1 MTTLLLQQISES
13 DDSEP
18 DYLDELDKQEA
29 ALDEQLA
36 AMSAEEDEEGDE
48 EDEEWD
54 EEDELLHPDQAIIEK
69 LYKKGKVQ
77 RFLNDH
83 EQARLDFLLQR
94 WGLKAR
100 EILRSLDDVH
110 DQPSWK
116 LPYKFNAWYTGTNKP
131 VLSFPFSLDRQWFEI
146 VMAKRRQI
154 LEDNRSRFTYV
165 NPQIRP
171 GAVAL
176 TLAKNIQEDAP
187 EPQDYHVVF
196 AASFNTTFPGL
207 YDTETEAAEKVDE
220 ACMQAK
226 ATTSIFHPKIQAKNG
241 ATASL
246 WLTWMPWIEQAR
258 QTRLKGVSSSLN

>member
-154 LEDNRSRFTYV
+154 LEDNRSRFTYGMLTHKLGQAQLLV
-165 NPQIRP
+165 LLPRISRKMLQSHKIIMLCLQQVLTQHSQGYMTQRQRLLRRSTRP
-171 GAVAL
+171 ACKQRL
-176 TLAKNIQEDAP
+176 PHQFSIQR
-187 EPQDYHVVF
+187 
-196 AASFNTTFPGL
+196 S
-207 YDTETEAAEKVDE
+207 KRR
-220 ACMQAK
+220 M
-226 ATTSIFHPKIQAKNG
+226 
-241 ATASL
+241 
-246 WLTWMPWIEQAR
+246 AR
-258 QTRLKGVSSSLN
+258 LRRCG